1 MNITLVKIVVGSI
14 IMGSSWI
21 PGQNELG
28 LGEKI
33 TFLKF
38 NVNILWKSY
47 DRRLGEAWV
56 SGVFLP
62 F

>member
-14 IMGSSWI
+14 IMDSSWI

-33 TFLKF
+33 TL
-38 NVNILWKSY
+38 LWKSY
-47 DRRLGEAWV
+47 DDRRLGEAWV